1 MTHTTG
7 IATAAEAAAFLAANP
22 QIRFIDILYSGMSGP
37 PRGKRL
43 RAHEL
48 AGVFGHG
55 RYLPGS
61 IRVVDM
67 TGADSEATGLVWED
81 GDADR
86 LARPAPNT
94 LVPAP
99 WLGPDCAQ
107 FIASLYE
114 LDGRPS
120 ELDPRVILQGVVDR
134 FAQIGL
140 VPDVACELEFYL
152 CAPRAPGEVPGLPR
166 SPVTGHRATGNEV
179 YGLRELDDHM
189 PFLRSL
195 YEAATAQ
202 GLPIEAAISEY
213 APGQLE
219 IGLEHRAD
227 ALRVADEA
235 VMFKRLVKGC
245 AVQHGLEATF
255 MAKPFAGLAGNG
267 QHLHVSLLDLDGRN
281 IFASEDPAGTP
292 ALRQAIA
299 GMQAL
304 MPASMAIFA
313 PNANSYRRFVGNSYA
328 PVAATWGVN
337 NRTVGLRITAG
348 PAPSRH
354 VEHRISGAD
363 ANAYLALAAM
373 LAGVYHG
380 IVNQLEPD
388 GMVTGDG
395 YSQPEK
401 APVKLPLNWFAAVDA
416 FEASDL
422 LRAYLGDRFVG
433 LYSIVKRTEQDRYFS
448 EVPLA
453 DYDWCFRNA

>member
-1 MTHTTG
+1 LTHTSG
-7 IATAAEAAAFLAANP
+7 IASPEEAAAFLAANP
-22 QIRFIDILYSGMSGP
+22 GIQFVDILYSPLSGP

-67 TGADSEATGLVWED
+67 TGADTEQTGLVWED

-86 LARPAPNT
+86 IARPAPNT
-94 LVPAP
+94 LVPSP
-99 WLGPDCAQ
+99 WLGGDVAQ

-114 LDGRPS
+114 LDGTPGD
-120 ELDPRVILQGVVDR
+120 LDPRVILQKVIDR
-134 FAQIGL
+134 FTADGL
-140 VPDVACELEFYL
+140 TPDVACELEFYL
-152 CAPRAPGEVPGLPR
+152 CAPRKPGEAPTLPA
-166 SPVTGHRATGNEV
+166 SAVTGHVAVGNEV

-189 PFLRSL
+189 PFLRTL
-195 YEAATAQ
+195 YDAAKAQ

-227 ALRVADEA
+227 ALRVADEC
-235 VMFKRLVKGC
+235 VMFKRLVKGA
-245 AVQHGLEATF
+245 AVAHGLEATF
-255 MAKPFAGLAGNG
+255 MAKPFAGMAGNG
-267 QHLHVSLLDLDGRN
+267 QHLHVSLLDRSGRN
-281 IFASEDPAGTP
+281 IFASEDPRGTP
-292 ALRQAIA
+292 ELRHAIA

-363 ANAYLALAAM
+363 ANPYLALAAM
-373 LAGVYHG
+373 LAGVHHG
-380 IVNQLEPD
+380 LTQRLDP
-388 GMVTGDG
+388 GPMVEGDG
-395 YSQPEK
+395 YSQMDK
-401 APVKLPLNWFAAVDA
+401 APVSLPFNWFAAVDT
-416 FEASDL
+416 FEASQL
-422 LRAYLGDRFVG
+422 LGDYLGERFVR
-433 LYSIVKRTEQDRYFS
+433 LYTIVKRVEQDRYFS
-448 EVPLA
+448 AIPLA